1 MEPLAAARHA
11 DRAAALL
18 AGVEAHGAHGLV
30 GAVLGLELA
39 LLRGRGPGPR
49 LGLVAR
55 RLGRRRLRVRVRVEE
70 RVDLRPGAGQV
81 ARAGRRRVG
90 DGEAL
95 DVAQGPGQDRR
106 EQALDLRIGTGRA
119 ARRRKLCPGRGAR
132 ACAVASPSDP
142 KTSRGDSAW
151 IGIMPGNGN
160 ILEKRSGGPPPL
172 GGCDI
177 SAGARSRRGASGGRA
192 GSCGAGR
199 GRRVGRGRD
208 ETQRRVVGRST
219 ARRTRSRRVD
229 DSKRPLP
236 RQTCGIRKG
245 RGAQH
250 PTDVRAWLHHPTI
263 CPII

>member
-39 LLRGRGPGPR
+39 LPGGHGPGPR

-177 SAGARSRRGASGGRA
+177 SAGARSRRGASVSARA
-192 GSCGAGR
+192 TCGALGE
-199 GRRVGRGRD
+199 RRAVAGATKRSGAC
-208 ETQRRVVGRST
+208 GWST
-219 ARRTRSRRVD
+219 ASVG
-229 DSKRPLP
+229 P
-236 RQTCGIRKG
+236 
-245 RGAQH
+245 
-250 PTDVRAWLHHPTI
+250 VR
-263 CPII
+263 